1 MWAPKASLEQGR
13 ENPSRRGSRTGLVSE
28 PLPEGPRDHTCAL
41 KTAGRQVPSAGGGP
55 GEPMRDRGPRLS
67 PESCEAE
74 QGLEE
79 GGGRLLRPPPRLQQD
94 HGGTC

>member
-1 MWAPKASLEQGR
+1 
-13 ENPSRRGSRTGLVSE
+13 
-28 PLPEGPRDHTCAL
+28 
-41 KTAGRQVPSAGGGP
+41 
-55 GEPMRDRGPRLS
+55 MRDRGPRLS
-67 PESCEAE
+67 PESCEAG